1 MSAVEDFWGRFVAA
15 TGLDGPYDAWGFG
28 DESMPEMMTEL
39 ALLVRDGPKRATA
52 GVLAEYED
60 EGEPIDEVGRF
71 VVILGGGG
79 EPVCVIRNTSVE
91 VRRFGD
97 VDEEF
102 ARTEGE
108 GDGSLEYWRSS
119 HREYFANSGYPIDD
133 DTPMV
138 LVTFEL
144 AWDGRD
150 R

>member
-1 MSAVEDFWGRFVAA
+1 MSIVETFWDRFVAA
-15 TGLDGPYDAWGFG
+15 IGLDGPYDAWGFG
-28 DESMPEMMTEL
+28 DESMPETMTEL
-39 ALLVRDGPKRATA
+39 ALLVRDGPKRATT

-71 VVILGGGG
+71 TVILGGGG
-79 EPVCVIRNTSVE
+79 EPVCVTRNTSVE

-97 VDEEF
+97 VDDEF

-119 HREYFANSGYPIDD
+119 HQEYFANAGYPVDD
-133 DTPMV
+133 DTLMV

-144 AWDGRD
+144 VWDGRN
-150 R
+150 